1 MQLRDAT
8 EDDLPQI
15 VALLSD
21 DPLGAGRE
29 GAEMAAYRAAFAA
42 IAANPMHQLI
52 VAEMAG
58 RIVATC
64 QLTILQGL
72 SRGGKLRAQVEAVRV
87 AADLRSKGI
96 GAALMAEAESRASIA
111 GAAIVQL
118 TSDRSRDRAHLF
130 YEGLGYTPSHIGFKK
145 LL

>member
-1 MQLRDAT
+1 MLLRDAT

-29 GAEMAAYRAAFAA
+29 GAAMAAYRAAFAA
-42 IAANPMHQLI
+42 IAANPMHQLV
-52 VAEMAG
+52 VAELAG

-64 QLTILQGL
+64 QLPLLHGL
-72 SRGGKLRAQVEAVRV
+72 SRGGTLRARVEAVRV

-96 GAALMAEAESRASIA
+96 GAALMAEAESRARAA
-111 GAAIVQL
+111 GAAIMQL
-118 TSDRSRDRAHLF
+118 TSDRSRDRAHGF
-130 YEGLGYTPSHIGFKK
+130 YAGLGYRPSHVGFKK
-145 LL
+145 AL